1 MISKGTN
8 LVVADNSGG
17 KKVHCIHILGSS
29 KQRYTK
35 MGRILLVS
43 ARKVRPKKKIV
54 KKKIYRALLISTKRE
69 QRRKRV
75 TFIKFKENRV
85 LMLSD
90 QNKFLGTRVYGP
102 ICKEMRGGNNE
113 LNYKTI
119 ISYSR
124 ATV

>member
-1 MISKGTN
+1 
-8 LVVADNSGG
+8 
-17 KKVHCIHILGSS
+17 
-29 KQRYTK
+29 

-54 KKKIYRALLISTKRE
+54 KKKIYRALLISTKKE

-75 TFIKFKENRV
+75 TFIKFKDNRV

>member
-43 ARKVRPKKKIV
+43 ARKVRPKKKD
-54 KKKIYRALLISTKRE
+54 
-69 QRRKRV
+69 RKEKN
-75 TFIKFKENRV
+75 I
-85 LMLSD
+85 
-90 QNKFLGTRVYGP
+90 
-102 ICKEMRGGNNE
+102 
-113 LNYKTI
+113 
-119 ISYSR
+119 
-124 ATV
+124 